1 MIISKR
7 NIMKILAKSRLQQ
20 QKKKEKLEAKKISS
34 SQYMAIV
41 RKNMIKYADV
51 LKKLENI

>member
-1 MIISKR
+1 
-7 NIMKILAKSRLQQ
+7 MKIFAKSRLQQ

-51 LKKLENI
+51 LKKLETI

>member
-1 MIISKR
+1 
-7 NIMKILAKSRLQQ
+7 MKIQAKARLQHQ
-20 QKKKEKLEAKKISS
+20 QKREKLEAKKISS

-41 RKNMIKYADV
+41 RKNMVKYADV